1 MIGKGLDLPLLE
13 WLNKYTFKCEAKF
26 ACNDHAK
33 KVYTRSVKAHLSHGT
48 TTICYF
54 GSIHLE
60 ATQILADCMATA
72 GMRGF
77 VGKTCMDCN
86 SPDYY
91 RDVSAKT
98 AIEDTKALI
107 KYIEK
112 SGYNLVGPVITP
124 RFAPTCSRELMS
136 GLGAVAKT
144 SKSLIQTHLSENKDE
159 IKWVSSLFPE
169 SSSYTDVYDRHGLLN
184 DKTVLAHCI
193 YLDQK
198 ELALIAKK
206 GAGIAHCPNSNI
218 TIQSGIMPT
227 REYLDYS
234 KGYLKIG
241 LGTDVSGGYSL
252 SILDSIK
259 QCIGLSKVAPS
270 NPVTLP

>member
-1 MIGKGLDLPLLE
+1 
-13 WLNKYTFKCEAKF
+13 
-26 ACNDHAK
+26 
-33 KVYTRSVKAHLSHGT
+33 
-48 TTICYF
+48 
-54 GSIHLE
+54 
-60 ATQILADCMATA
+60 
-72 GMRGF
+72 
-77 VGKTCMDCN
+77 
-86 SPDYY
+86 
-91 RDVSAKT
+91 
-98 AIEDTKALI
+98 
-107 KYIEK
+107 
-112 SGYNLVGPVITP
+112 
-124 RFAPTCSRELMS
+124 
-136 GLGAVAKT
+136 
-144 SKSLIQTHLSENKDE
+144 
-159 IKWVSSLFPE
+159 
-169 SSSYTDVYDRHGLLN
+169 
-184 DKTVLAHCI
+184 VLAHCI

-270 NPVTLP
+270 NPVTLPEAFWLATRGGAEVLGLQDSVGCFEEGMQFDALLVDYSP